1 MYRIVHNQQ
10 TDAFRVE
17 RRGFLGWTFVT
28 DPDIGDYLGF
38 DKLESARAWV
48 QRNTR
53 RSGGKS
59 RRWKVVADCVV

>member
-10 TDAFRVE
+10 TDAFRIE

-28 DPDIGDYLGF
+28 DPDNGDYLGF
-38 DKLESARAWV
+38 DDLESARRWV
-48 QRNTR
+48 RRHTR
-53 RSGGKS
+53 RDAAEG